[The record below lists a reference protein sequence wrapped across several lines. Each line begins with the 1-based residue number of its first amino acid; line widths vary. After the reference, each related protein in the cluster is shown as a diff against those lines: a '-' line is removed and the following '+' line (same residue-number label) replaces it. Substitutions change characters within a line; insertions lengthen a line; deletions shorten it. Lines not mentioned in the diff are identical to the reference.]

1 MMNQDFRDIKYEKY
15 ILESIK
21 YSNMERKQRYN
32 KPLVKFLENN
42 YTCNAETVQC
52 GSISNKL

>member
-1 MMNQDFRDIKYEKY
+1 MMNQDFREIKHEKY

-21 YSNMERKQRYN
+21 YSNMERKQKYN
-32 KPLVKFLENN
+32 KPLVNFLENN
-42 YTCNAETVQC
+42 YTCNVETVQC